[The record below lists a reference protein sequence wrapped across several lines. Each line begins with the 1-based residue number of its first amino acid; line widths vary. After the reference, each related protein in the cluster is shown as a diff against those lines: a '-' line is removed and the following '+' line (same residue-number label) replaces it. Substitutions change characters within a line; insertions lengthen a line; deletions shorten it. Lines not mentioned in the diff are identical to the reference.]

1 MSTPTTT
8 EFYVDV
14 KKLEGDVWVAK
25 IADVEVP
32 EFKDVSEEA
41 VREQVRLHLLG
52 FVASA
57 TGKPVDALQAR
68 LKRTWRVRVV
78 EKESASSRADEDDMP
93 LFDLFA

>member
-1 MSTPTTT
+1 MSTPTT

-52 FVASA
+52 VVRARPASPS
-57 TGKPVDALQAR
+57 TL
-68 LKRTWRVRVV
+68 
-78 EKESASSRADEDDMP
+78 SRP
-93 LFDLFA
+93 G